1 MTARNCIMLL
11 FFVLLA
17 CAFPV
22 SAAQNNYWQQQQ
34 WQQQQQMQQ
43 RQMQQQQEMMRRQ
56 QEQMRQQQQM
66 QQQQQRIL
74 QQQRARQAS
83 EQARAA
89 QQRAIRDQD
98 KRRQFSQRQ
107 NMAQK
112 LQQQKAMEQN
122 NRLKTQRRLTQQ
134 RLVQQKKLQK
144 NRQERERKNSD
155 IGALA
160 LIGLAPKTSM
170 SPQLSERIRNVT
182 RKSANDNNPTK
193 VSAGNTGY
201 INRPSGKKSGNGDSG
216 RPSFKLTKVF
226 NRSAKPLS
234 KDVASR
240 LDSVTKGPIYVAPE
254 GIAVTS
260 KTLAKQGTSHLAGD
274 FRGLAGSSVDDIISR
289 VPKGWKMVPQDRG
302 AGIKFLDAQGF
313 ERIRLHGL
321 SARAP
326 AGSNSAS
333 GWTMRIMDR
342 AGNYYDNAGNVVPYR
357 ANTGHI
363 PIRGNPTNAP

>member
-1 MTARNCIMLL
+1 MTARNCIVLL
-11 FFVLLA
+11 FSVLLA

-66 QQQQQRIL
+66 QQQQRIL

-134 RLVQQKKLQK
+134 RLVQQKILQK
-144 NRQERERKNSD
+144 NRQAQEQKNRD
-155 IGALA
+155 IGVLA
-160 LIGLAPKTSM
+160 LIGSTPRTSM

-182 RKSANDNNPTK
+182 QKSANDNNPTK
-193 VSAGNTGY
+193 VSAGNTGN
-201 INRPSGKKSGNGDSG
+201 INRSSGKKTGNGNSG

-226 NRSAKPLS
+226 NQNAKLLS
-234 KDVASR
+234 KDVALR
-240 LDSVTKGPIYVAPE
+240 LDSVTKGAGKEISILRDAAKGKGNFGLGSGTRIEADKLGRTWVGDGYKVASD
-254 GIAVTS
+254 G
-260 KTLAKQGTSHLAGD
+260 KTL
-274 FRGLAGSSVDDIISR
+274 ISKDGMR
-289 VPKGWKMVPQDRG
+289 QYRPPSYKPKLGKIQ
-302 AGIKFLDAQGF
+302 ANF
-313 ERIRLHGL
+313 ERRLPSLQTKEWH
-321 SARAP
+321 
-326 AGSNSAS
+326 SN
-333 GWTMRIMDR
+333 
-342 AGNYYDNAGNVVPYR
+342 
-357 ANTGHI
+357 GHLDI
-363 PIRGNPTNAP
+363 TD